1 MKKIKDWFQ
10 ELPEPQRSM
19 AMSNYNLEDDS
30 YCATTLSSALAR
42 GFIWCATD
50 EGQTYWE
57 IFVKE
62 IEADEFRENRRE
74 DWQWEAEQED
84 KNISN
89 FEN

>member
-19 AMSNYNLEDDS
+19 AMNNYNLEDDS
-30 YCATTLSSALAR
+30 FCAMKLSYALKE
-42 GFIWCATD
+42 GFVWAATD
-50 EGQTYWE
+50 EGHTYWE

-74 DWQWEAEQED
+74 DWQWEAD
-84 KNISN
+84 NISE
-89 FEN
+89 FED